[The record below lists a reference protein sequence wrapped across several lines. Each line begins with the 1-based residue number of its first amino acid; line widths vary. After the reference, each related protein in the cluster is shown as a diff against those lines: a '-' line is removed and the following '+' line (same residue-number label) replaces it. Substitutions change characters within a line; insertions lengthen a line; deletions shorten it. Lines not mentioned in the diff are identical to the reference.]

1 MTWGFVTCGPNEAL
15 VVSGKLAIE
24 MIVSIDLKTIII
36 VECAWFNAMLNS
48 HALTIIGLFAIVSF
62 RWKLSRD
69 GPRLQPTRSSN

>member
-24 MIVSIDLKTIII
+24 MNVSIDLKTII

-48 HALTIIGLFAIVSF
+48 HALTIIGLFAIVSS